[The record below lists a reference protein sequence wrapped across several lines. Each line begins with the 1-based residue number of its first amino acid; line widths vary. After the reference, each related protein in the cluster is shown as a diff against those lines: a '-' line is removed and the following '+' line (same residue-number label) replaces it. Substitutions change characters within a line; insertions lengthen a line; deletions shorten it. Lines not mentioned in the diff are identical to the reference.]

1 MNMNNTHKV
10 VVAAVT
16 ALSIAT
22 STVPATAQDYP
33 NAPVRLIVPYAAG
46 GGTDLSA
53 RLLQEPLGD
62 ALGTSVVVE
71 NRAGGAG
78 WVGWAALA
86 AAEPDGYTI
95 GYINL
100 PNLIVGYLNPD
111 AGRTE
116 TWEDF
121 DFLTNHV
128 VDAGVIAIR
137 ANDER
142 FSDLES
148 LIEYAKENPTSSTSS
163 GVGSATH
170 FAGLQMNA
178 RLDTNFEFVH
188 SGGTGD
194 SIPAVLGGHV
204 DVLIAGIADAVSSF
218 DSGELRPIA
227 VFGPERVSL
236 LPDVP
241 TVTEV
246 TDVEFDRLLRRAIAM
261 PNGVPED
268 VRAELVEALIAA
280 QTTPE
285 HIENLEQVGLQADH
299 LSGDELD
306 QMVANSEAEIIEL
319 LPELGWR

>member
-1 MNMNNTHKV
+1 MNDTSKSI
-10 VVAAVT
+10 VAAIA
-16 ALSIAT
+16 ALTICASAVPIA
-22 STVPATAQDYP
+22 AQDYP
-33 NAPVRLIVPYAAG
+33 DAPVRLIVPYAAG

-53 RLLQEPLGD
+53 RLLQQPLGEE
-62 ALGTSVVVE
+62 LGTSVVVE

-86 AAEPDGYTI
+86 AAQPDGYTI
-95 GYINL
+95 GYVNL

-142 FSDLES
+142 FSDLAS
-148 LIEYAKENPTSSTSS
+148 LIEFARENVTSTTSS

-170 FAGLQMNA
+170 FAGLQMNT

-188 SGGTGD
+188 AGGTGD

-218 DSGELRPIA
+218 DSGELVPIA

-241 TVTEV
+241 TVTEI
-246 TDVEFDRLLRRAIAM
+246 TDVEFDRLLRRAIAV
-261 PNGVPED
+261 PNGLPED
-268 VRAELVEALIAA
+268 VRATLVDALIAA
-280 QTTPE
+280 QTTAE
-285 HIENLEQVGLQADH
+285 HVASLEQVGLEADD
-299 LSGDELD
+299 LSGEALD
-306 QMVANSEAEIIEL
+306 QMIAGSEAEIIDL
-319 LPELGWR
+319 LPEVGWR